1 MFQRKI
7 RIGNIGT
14 VIVTVAL
21 LFHLANRILLF
32 LYKHKYSFHV
42 WKLKNCAWFEP
53 LRSRNQQMNPIVRV
67 PYFLSVQFIF
77 RVLLANQLKL
87 ESSSITGESEAQ
99 DYYPEEV
106 MPNVSIFEAHNVA
119 LNGSLCVEGDGFAIG
134 KIIWTYQL
142 QLSWI
147 NNVRNG

>member
-1 MFQRKI
+1 
-7 RIGNIGT
+7 
-14 VIVTVAL
+14 
-21 LFHLANRILLF
+21 
-32 LYKHKYSFHV
+32 
-42 WKLKNCAWFEP
+42 
-53 LRSRNQQMNPIVRV
+53 MNPIVRV

-87 ESSSITGESEAQ
+87 ESSSITGESEPQ

-134 KIIWTYQL
+134 KII
-142 QLSWI
+142 
-147 NNVRNG
+147 